1 MKLWKK
7 NLPYKYNPNCVL
19 GEHNITDVTKE
30 FAEEMGFDQ
39 WQKCTNHSNRK
50 LGISTVVSNAAT
62 GIQHIVSK
70 AARHKDVN
78 THKKYFKESADTMQ
92 SYNKAMTGRH
102 VPLRNNSPQS
112 EKQKPE
118 ASPTTSPVREMKK
131 VKVAEVQLKKEEDN
145 LTIAEHATIDL
156 PFDPDI
162 VTASDMSKAEP
173 PSQIILQT
181 KSSEDVVTQN
191 YNESDTLA
199 KEFMPNAKPKIP
211 PLPLV
216 TPHDTFHAV
225 VTQQHLNNIQCHIY
239 YGSDTHNPTIIPQT
253 THAPYFPMSA
263 TAANTMS
270 LLHHQISC
278 MQQQIQENEKRNY
291 QEQIAT
297 YKEKYNEA
305 MWEAREARRDE
316 KIQQALERP
325 TYMCMI
331 L

>member
-1 MKLWKK
+1 MVLHGRRNEHKRVIMSKCLLW
-7 NLPYKYNPNCVL
+7 NFN
-19 GEHNITDVTKE
+19 
-30 FAEEMGFDQ
+30 
-39 WQKCTNHSNRK
+39 
-50 LGISTVVSNAAT
+50 VVSNAVT

-102 VPLRNNSPQS
+102 APLRNNSLQS

-118 ASPTTSPVREMKK
+118 ASPTTSPVWETKK
-131 VKVAEVQLKKEEDN
+131 IIVAEVQLKKEEDN

-162 VTASDMSKAEP
+162 VTASDISKAEP
-173 PSQIILQT
+173 PFQIILRN
-181 KSSEDVVTQN
+181 KSSEDVLTPN
-191 YNESDTLA
+191 YNESDTLT
-199 KEFMPNAKPKIP
+199 KEFMPNAKLKIP

-216 TPHDTFHAV
+216 TPHDTFHTV

-239 YGSDTHNPTIIPQT
+239 YGSDTHNPTIIPQM
-253 THAPYFPMSA
+253 THAPYFPTSA

-278 MQQQIQENEKRNY
+278 MQQQTQENEKRNY
-291 QEQIAT
+291 QEQIAM

-305 MWEAREARRDE
+305 MREAREARRDE
-316 KIQQALERP
+316 KIQQALQRP
-325 TYMCMI
+325 TYICMI